1 MRKYLLI
8 NEKTDGLF
16 YKGITREDMLCIIY
30 TLLLKD

>member
-16 YKGITREDMLCIIY
+16 YKGVTMRIITVQEY
-30 TLLLKD
+30 TLL